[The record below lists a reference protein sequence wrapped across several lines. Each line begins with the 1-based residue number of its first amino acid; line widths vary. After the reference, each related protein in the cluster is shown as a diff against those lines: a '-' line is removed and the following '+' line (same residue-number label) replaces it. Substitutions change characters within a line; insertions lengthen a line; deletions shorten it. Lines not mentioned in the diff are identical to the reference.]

1 MSKIAAF
8 LFALCT
14 LFLCKAC
21 SWVDDD
27 RSDCLTG
34 CWVKLSYTYNMLN
47 AEAVATQ
54 VKDATLFIFD
64 KDGTCIG
71 REEADS
77 LTLHRNE
84 FMIRIPSLPEGDY
97 NLLVWAGLADPHY
110 LYTPASLA
118 LVRNEAG
125 EQSDRLSSLFHGR
138 LNRVHINEEYR
149 VFTLPLTKDTNLLS
163 CLLQSGSAAPL
174 KPDEFRLELTAKNG
188 NTDHQNTPID
198 SVLTCYLPFMQENA
212 NPEDI
217 QVIHAGMNTLRLTE
231 NDETRLKLIYVP
243 SGEAIF
249 NIPLTEYLLLSR
261 NIDANILAPQEY
273 LDREDRYNL
282 IFFLTPNDNPA
293 KPYVCLQMKVN
304 GWILRLNEAELEANK
319 LKPRFK

>member
-1 MSKIAAF
+1 MSKTTTF
-8 LFALCT
+8 LLALCT
-14 LFLCKAC
+14 LFLCNAC

-27 RSDCLTG
+27 RSDCPTG
-34 CWVKLSYTYNMLN
+34 CWLKLSYTYNMLN
-47 AEAVATQ
+47 VDAVTTQ

-71 REEADS
+71 KEEVDS

-84 FMIRIPSLPEGDY
+84 CMIRIPSLPEGDY
-97 NLLVWAGLADPHY
+97 SLLVWAGLADSHY
-110 LYTPASLA
+110 QYTPASLA

-125 EQSDRLSSLFHGR
+125 EQSDRLSFLFHGR
-138 LNRVHINEEYR
+138 LDHVHISEEYR
-149 VFTLPLTKDTNLLS
+149 VLTLPLTKDTNLLS
-163 CLLQSGSAAPL
+163 CLLQSQSATPL
-174 KPDEFRLELTAKNG
+174 NAEEFRLELTAKNG
-188 NTDHQNTPID
+188 NMDHQNTPTD
-198 SVLTCYLPFMQENA
+198 SVPTCYLPFMQENA
-212 NPEDI
+212 NLEDI
-217 QVIHAGMNTLRLTE
+217 QVVHAGMNTLRLME

-261 NIDANILAPQEY
+261 TVDANVWAPQEY

-282 IFFLTPNDNPA
+282 IFFLTPNDNPN
-293 KPYVCLQMKVN
+293 KPYICLQMKVN

-319 LKPRFK
+319 LKPRS